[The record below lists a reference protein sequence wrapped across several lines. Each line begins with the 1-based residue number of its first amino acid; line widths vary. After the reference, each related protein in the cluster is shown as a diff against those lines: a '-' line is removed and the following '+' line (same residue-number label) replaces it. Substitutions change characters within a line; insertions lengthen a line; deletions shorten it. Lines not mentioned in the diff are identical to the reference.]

1 MGFEVGGMEFILIE
15 CDMNES
21 DPSAG
26 AQNPEMHPVSIR
38 TPRTQPQ
45 PPNTDDHRLS
55 PPIHHAAIFRLTSF
69 DNTAVTVVD
78 CLLSDAASQVYYEG

>member
-1 MGFEVGGMEFILIE
+1 MEFILIE

-45 PPNTDDHRLS
+45 PPNTDDHRIS
-55 PPIHHAAIFRLTSF
+55 PPIHHTAFLGSRASI
-69 DNTAVTVVD
+69 TAVSSIV
-78 CLLSDAASQVYYEG
+78 C